1 MVVEW
6 LDQDIALD
14 VLAVFPLY
22 SHFDCL
28 FCSIIYRQISGVW
41 GDLKSPHT
49 ILILNNKN
57 AYCLLTDSKTI
68 IGQSKNAYFF

>member
-1 MVVEW
+1 M
-6 LDQDIALD
+6 
-14 VLAVFPLY
+14 
-22 SHFDCL
+22 
-28 FCSIIYRQISGVW
+28 

>member
-6 LDQDIALD
+6 LGEGFSLDI
-14 VLAVFPLY
+14 LAVFLY

-28 FCSIIYRQISGVW
+28 FFCIVHRQVGGVW

-49 ILILNNKN
+49 ISPLYLEPYN
-57 AYCLLTDSKTI
+57 
-68 IGQSKNAYFF
+68 